1 MQEKVLSKE
10 AKDSL
15 LKYPWPGNV
24 RELENIIE
32 RAMILTDGDVIS
44 MEHIATSGDIPD
56 ISSSMPAMGATLH
69 ELEKNLILSTFI
81 RVAGN
86 RTKAATLLG
95 ISIRTLRNKL
105 NEYTKGGQISDVGNT
120 ECGDPD
126 PEEPLET

>member
-1 MQEKVLSKE
+1 
-10 AKDSL
+10 
-15 LKYPWPGNV
+15 
-24 RELENIIE
+24 
-32 RAMILTDGDVIS
+32 
-44 MEHIATSGDIPD
+44 
-56 ISSSMPAMGATLH
+56 MPVMGATIH
-69 ELEKNLILSTFI
+69 EMEKNLILSTLK
-81 RVAGN
+81 RVDGN